1 MKSVSKLSAVAML
14 AMVGAFSG
22 AAEAKDWIDKVQI
35 SRDGIDVIP
44 IEVSASGNSYK
55 SIKTKKHRFL
65 MKLYAKATSGE
76 RIVAGRVGSYKGVYY
91 FEAPPSDKW
100 NEALKGREIGGGEA
114 RTVSRPYDVDVN
126 LSMVTWSKNP
136 VQVCNEMLADKKTK
150 GYSVAEV
157 LGKTWDAKTYVY
169 FEFEAVAARAGKAKN
184 DQWNIKYT
192 AGQRHSISYS
202 VDVKCLAAPR

>member
-22 AAEAKDWIDKVQI
+22 VAEAKDWIDKVQI

-76 RIVAGRVGSYKGVYY
+76 RIVAGRVGSYKGVRV
-91 FEAPPSDKW
+91 FEGATPGKFDQV
-100 NEALKGREIGGGEA
+100 LDGREMGGGEA
-114 RTVSRPYDVDVN
+114 RTVSRPYDVDVS
-126 LSMVTWSKNP
+126 LSAVTWSKNP
-136 VQVCNEMLADKKTK
+136 VEVCNDMLADKKTK

-184 DQWNIKYT
+184 DKWNIKNT

-202 VDVKCLAAPR
+202 VDVKCLPAP